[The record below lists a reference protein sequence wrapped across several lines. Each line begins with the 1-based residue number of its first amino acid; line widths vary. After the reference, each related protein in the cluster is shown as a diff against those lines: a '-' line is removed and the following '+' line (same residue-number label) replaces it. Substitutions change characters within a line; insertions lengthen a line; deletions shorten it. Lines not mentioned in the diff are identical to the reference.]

1 MGPLISLLEC
11 ASLHVPARG
20 GRSFMR
26 RVKQLVP
33 GRETIILVSAST
45 SASSRWKGLLC
56 GKLFK
61 GNFGSSVFDERRR
74 KRRHFE
80 KLNL

>member
-1 MGPLISLLEC
+1 
-11 ASLHVPARG
+11 
-20 GRSFMR
+20 MR

-61 GNFGSSVFDERRR
+61 GNFGSSVFDERRS

-80 KLNL
+80 KLNPQFCSTYKSPRLSFVTPFAPL